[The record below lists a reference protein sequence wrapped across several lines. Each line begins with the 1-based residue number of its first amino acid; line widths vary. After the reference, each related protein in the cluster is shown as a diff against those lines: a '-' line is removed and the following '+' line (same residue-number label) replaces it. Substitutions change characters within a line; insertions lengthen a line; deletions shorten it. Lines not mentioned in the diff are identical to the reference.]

1 MVDVTTTVMCNQPVP
16 LSLALCSRFLSPPPH
31 HHYYH
36 HHLKGVDALHTHI
49 YTRNN
54 RHTGDS
60 LTSRK
65 RENAVIFPPPPP
77 PSVDS
82 VSFYA
87 ENNFQKLRKKQFS
100 ALLVCLFVLLVCL
113 VVKFD
118 NNRWKTKKG
127 GWETKQKTFNDS
139 SIHYREQIQLFD

>member
-36 HHLKGVDALHTHI
+36 HHPK
-49 YTRNN
+49 
-54 RHTGDS
+54 GDS

-65 RENAVIFPPPPP
+65 RENAVIFPPPPPPP

-100 ALLVCLFVLLVCL
+100 ALLVCLFVLLICL